1 MAEVF
6 SDDFN
11 LKIGDLL
18 SHSRY
23 PATRPPCA
31 RPFMLTRPIQA
42 HTCMFARAPVHAC
55 APASRAHPLLLAIC
69 PHALSRIYQ
78 EPKTPP
84 EYKHYE
90 PSDPFE
96 PFTGKKHIFPFEAPL
111 SRSRHLP
118 RFASM
123 CTPTHRITSAPLN
136 P

>member
-6 SDDFN
+6 SDDLN

-18 SHSRY
+18 SHPLS

-42 HTCMFARAPVHAC
+42 PTCMFARASVHAC

-69 PHALSRIYQ
+69 SHALSRVFQ
-78 EPKTPP
+78 EPKTIP
-84 EYKHYE
+84 EYKNFE

-96 PFTGKKHIFPFEAPL
+96 PFTGKNTYFF
-111 SRSRHLP
+111 
-118 RFASM
+118 
-123 CTPTHRITSAPLN
+123 
-136 P
+136 